1 LRIEFRQKYQAP
13 RETVWFYLHNPD
25 ILAKTLPGC
34 KRLQEAGKGH
44 FLTEMGLDIGPVKGL
59 FTGTVDLLELD
70 KPNHY
75 RLLLK
80 GTGKPGELEADAF
93 VYLEET
99 EDGTEVRCDAEAHVT
114 GVMASVG
121 QRIMGGVARLL
132 LGRFFKNVESEMKKT
147 AARS

>member
-1 LRIEFRQKYQAP
+1 LRIEFQQKYQAP
-13 RETVWFYLHNPD
+13 QETVWVYLHDAD

-34 KRLQEAGKGH
+34 KRLQDAGDGH

-59 FTGTVDLLELD
+59 FTGTVDLLERD
-70 KPNHY
+70 EPNQY

-80 GTGKPGELEADAF
+80 GTGKPGELEADAR
-93 VYLEET
+93 VYLT
-99 EDGTEVRCDAEAHVT
+99 RTVDGTEVRCEAEAHVT
-114 GVMASVG
+114 GIMASVG

-132 LGRFFKNVESEMKKT
+132 LSRFFKNVEGELKKA